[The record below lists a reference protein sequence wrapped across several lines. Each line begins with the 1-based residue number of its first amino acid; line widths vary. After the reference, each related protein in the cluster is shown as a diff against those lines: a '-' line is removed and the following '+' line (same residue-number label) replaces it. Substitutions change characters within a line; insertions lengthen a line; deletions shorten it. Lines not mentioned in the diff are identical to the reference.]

1 MALEKVKIT
10 IFKLVNTVVFIY
22 YQLFTKLVQFFNP
35 KIFFHFILFLKLKHE
50 NEQLVNRF

>member
-10 IFKLVNTVVFIY
+10 IFKLVNPVVFIY

>member
-10 IFKLVNTVVFIY
+10 IFKLVNPVVFIY

-35 KIFFHFILFLKLKHE
+35 KIFFHFILYLKLKHE